1 MPKND
6 FGPIPTPGNV
16 TESAHGEESQELTSA
31 PPLAASGADDH
42 AALLAAAERDQL
54 ARDMAEIERAAAALR
69 KAQPELES
77 WTGPSTP
84 AIGKPRPV
92 WLLIGALW
100 ISTALVTIGAVVAI
114 HALVG

>member
-1 MPKND
+1 MPKDD
-6 FGPIPTPGNV
+6 FGPISTPDNV
-16 TESAHGEESQELTSA
+16 TEKAHAEESQELASA
-31 PPLAASGADDH
+31 PPLAASEADNH
-42 AALLAAAERDQL
+42 AAVLAATERDQL

-69 KAQPELES
+69 KAQPDLES
-77 WTGPSTP
+77 WTGPPTP
-84 AIGKPRPV
+84 AVGKPRPV